1 MVMTNDEIVADYRAA
16 KNRIKQIGILAE
28 QNLCSKQKICEVLEE
43 CGEKIPGNFRT
54 KPKAKAVTPDKPKDE
69 PKPKPKRSPICA
81 EAVAFVGLRELLN
94 AVEEIHDIEVE
105 WWIIRRVG
113 RAMLDLLDEEG

>member
-43 CGEKIPGNFRT
+43 CGEKIPGDFRT
-54 KPKAKAVTPDKPKDE
+54 KPKAKAEMVDKPKDE
-69 PKPKPKRSPICA
+69 PKLKRSPICA
-81 EAVAFVGLRELLN
+81 EEVAFVGLRELLN

-105 WWIIRRVG
+105 WYIIRRVG
-113 RAMLDLLDEEG
+113 RAMLDLIDEEG

>member
-54 KPKAKAVTPDKPKDE
+54 KPMAKAVAPDE
-69 PKPKPKRSPICA
+69 PKKEPKPRRSPICA

-94 AVEEIHDIEVE
+94 AVEDIHDIEVE
-105 WWIIRRVG
+105 WRIIRRVG
-113 RAMLDLLDEEG
+113 RAMLDLVDEEG